1 MVGDFFRLWLVWLF
15 FFVCSGFDCFRW
27 LGCLVGWA
35 VDWWF
40 WLFGGLVGLTAIL
53 DWLRDFVGF
62 SATLVW
68 FLLVRWF
75 SFVFDWVIRV
85 CL

>member
-1 MVGDFFRLWLVWLF
+1 MREFHRA
-15 FFVCSGFDCFRW
+15 SSER
-27 LGCLVGWA
+27 A
-35 VDWWF
+35 WF

-53 DWLRDFVGF
+53 DWLRGFVGF

-75 SFVFDWVIRV
+75 SSVVFDWVIREAVLRV